1 MLPLDP
7 SMKYILGL
15 TLQLTALVLLPCLI
29 TYQLFFGFP
38 LIVMPISLVVG
49 TLIFF
54 IGTKLRESS

>member
-1 MLPLDP
+1 
-7 SMKYILGL
+7 MKYILGL